1 MTFSEYVNAVLT
13 AIGAVAGTLAIFA
26 GAYKTYT
33 DARKT
38 RGSKRET
45 LESRVKKLEDSDLL
59 KSTEIFTLRNQVYR
73 LAGVLVREAQTIITW
88 YETGRLPPQPDRE
101 IRVLKDVIH
110 SLRVEEQR
118 EEEERKAQELAD
130 QEE

>member
-38 RGSKRET
+38 RGSKKET
-45 LESRVKKLEDSDLL
+45 LESRVAKLEKSDQS
-59 KSTEIFTLRNQVYR
+59 KSEEIFTLRNQVYR

-118 EEEERKAQELAD
+118 EEAERKAQELAD
-130 QEE
+130 QQE